1 LAALIIGTLA
11 LTGCPGAGPG
21 NPSPSNFEDGNV
33 DESVQSPL
41 GKTSGEPNDDFDS
54 AIVAVPDQSGSFRL
68 KGTVESSN
76 DIDVFLLGGLA
87 AGDRVIAEALAAT
100 SLDTSIAIFDAEE
113 RLLADNDDRSDQ
125 NLDSRIDFVARH
137 DSDKSY
143 LVVTR
148 SAFAGSSRR
157 TGGYTADVEIQSGGT
172 APSPVNQVLFLK
184 FDGGPVNSPQLGE
197 MELAPFNASGISRV
211 YAGKTEE
218 IKAKIIGVTKQ
229 NYEHFNVTV
238 RTSDD
243 FDPGPNDEYSTI
255 YFGGFNDIA
264 FGLAE
269 NVDLYNAELCDD
281 AIIFTES
288 FTPFL
293 FSTTPTA
300 EEMGIAIGNVASHEA
315 GHLLGLNHVDNDFDL
330 MDDRSPADAFLIDQ
344 EFMESP
350 LSTDIIPIGTQ
361 DGVLL
366 LDEIVGPAGGAS
378 VRLIAASKQQV
389 PSEAYRAGGVEIIK
403 RQSRTKR
410 PG

>member
-1 LAALIIGTLA
+1 V
-11 LTGCPGAGPG
+11 
-21 NPSPSNFEDGNV
+21 PSNFEDGNV
-33 DESVQSPL
+33 DENVQSPL
-41 GKTSGEPNDDFDS
+41 GKTSGEPNDDFDI
-54 AIVAVPDQSGSFRL
+54 AVVAVPVQSGAFRL

-76 DIDVFLLGGLA
+76 DMDVFLLGGLA
-87 AGDRVIAEALAAT
+87 AGDRVIAEALAAA
-100 SLDTSIAIFDAEE
+100 SLDTSIAIFDAEG

-157 TGGYTADVEIQSGGT
+157 TGGYTAEVEIQSGGT
-172 APSPVNQVLFLK
+172 APSPVSQVLFLK
-184 FDGGPVNSPQLGE
+184 FDGGPVNSPRLGD

-218 IKAKIIGVTKQ
+218 IKAKIIEVTKQ
-229 NYEHFNVTV
+229 NYEHFNVIV

-255 YFGGFNDIA
+255 YFGGFNDVA

-315 GHLLGLNHVDNDFDL
+315 GHLLGLNHVDNDLDL

-344 EFMESP
+344 EFMESE

-366 LDEIVGPAGGAS
+366 LNEIVGPAGGAS
-378 VRLIAASKQQV
+378 ARLIVASKQQV
-389 PSEAYRAGGVEIIK
+389 PSETYRAGGVEIVK
-403 RQSRTKR
+403 RESRTKR